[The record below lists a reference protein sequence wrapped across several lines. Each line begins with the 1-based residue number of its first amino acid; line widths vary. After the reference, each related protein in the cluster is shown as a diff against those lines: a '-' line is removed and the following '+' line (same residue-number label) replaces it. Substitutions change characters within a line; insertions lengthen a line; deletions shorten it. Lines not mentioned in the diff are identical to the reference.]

1 MVWEENVWERCSRE
15 FQLKKAQVE
24 FNVCSEITA
33 SRSLRTLQIN
43 QIISIKVIL
52 SQHSNSNKVKVQKQH
67 CVQCSQLFRLS
78 QSPLSLTSTTAAI
91 ATFMLDITLKI
102 AATTRFD

>member
-15 FQLKKAQVE
+15 FQLEKAQVE

-33 SRSLRTLQIN
+33 SLRTLQIN

-52 SQHSNSNKVKVQKQH
+52 S
-67 CVQCSQLFRLS
+67 
-78 QSPLSLTSTTAAI
+78 
-91 ATFMLDITLKI
+91 
-102 AATTRFD
+102 